1 MMVRRA
7 LLCRAHHRVM
17 AGLVPAIR
25 DVLAHVVN
33 ADAPSKCRHDT

>member
-7 LLCRAHHRVM
+7 LLCRAHDRVM
-17 AGLVPAIR
+17 AGLVPAIH
-25 DVLAHVVN
+25 DALAHVAD